1 MSMLWVM
8 SFEFRTKIFSISN
21 AVVEGVLLI
30 LNGQVDN
37 GHICRVEGIGGVE
50 FVKVEL
56 GKGNYLVVGIDEVTC
71 SFDFL
76 ESSQSVRL
84 QLVLDLLQKRRGK
97 HFVSGTQQQPTQ
109 LITAACVS
117 HWGNQ
122 LILFTF
128 PLTPSVCVSSTWV
141 SLPHQINDD
150 GYVNS
155 RLRIALWW
163 LDSVHCW
170 RTVARFDDRRLTAD
184 GDGIWHV
191 DNTLQLRW
199 RDALTM
205 YFHCYPMIAQIDADT
220 RGQKRVSTVNQS
232 WWR

>member
-1 MSMLWVM
+1 M

-117 HWGNQ
+117 H
-122 LILFTF
+122 
-128 PLTPSVCVSSTWV
+128 
-141 SLPHQINDD
+141 
-150 GYVNS
+150 
-155 RLRIALWW
+155 
-163 LDSVHCW
+163 
-170 RTVARFDDRRLTAD
+170 
-184 GDGIWHV
+184 
-191 DNTLQLRW
+191 
-199 RDALTM
+199 
-205 YFHCYPMIAQIDADT
+205 
-220 RGQKRVSTVNQS
+220 
-232 WWR
+232 